1 MAWTLDARIPV
12 HLIAPGGAPPEG
24 AALLAE
30 GKDFAA
36 TAATGAT
43 GHGIGCACCLPRS
56 PAAPAFD
63 RLFLAR
69 VKGERSFASVAAQA
83 VTEEGAEALRWALDY
98 DPVVSSRFRLAS

>member
-12 HLIAPGGAPPEG
+12 HLIAPGEAAPEG

-30 GKDFAA
+30 GQDFAIP
-36 TAATGAT
+36 AAA
-43 GHGIGCACCLPRS
+43 HAIGCACCLPRS

-69 VKGERSFASVAAQA
+69 VKGERSFASVAARA
-83 VTEEGAEALRWALDY
+83 TTEAGAEALRWALDH
-98 DPVVSSRFRLAS
+98 DPVVSGRFRLAP

>member
-12 HLIAPGGAPPEG
+12 HLIAPGDALPDGAI
-24 AALLAE
+24 LLAE
-30 GKDFAA
+30 GTDFAV
-36 TAATGAT
+36 TAT
-43 GHGIGCACCLPRS
+43 GHAIGCACCLPRS

-69 VKGERSFASVAAQA
+69 VKGERSFTSIAAQA
-83 VTEEGAEALRWALDY
+83 TTNEGAEALRWAIDY

>member
-12 HLIAPGGAPPEG
+12 HLIAPGDSPPEG

-30 GKDFAA
+30 GQDFAIA
-36 TAATGAT
+36 GTAHA
-43 GHGIGCACCLPRS
+43 IGCACCLPRS

-69 VKGERSFASVAAQA
+69 VKGERHFTAIAARA
-83 VTEEGAEALRWALDY
+83 VTAEGEEALRWAIDY

>member
-12 HLIAPGGAPPEG
+12 HLIAPGDTLPEG

-30 GKDFAA
+30 GQDFAIAA
-36 TAATGAT
+36 TAHA
-43 GHGIGCACCLPRS
+43 IGCACCLPRS

-69 VKGERSFASVAAQA
+69 VKGERSFSSIAAQA
-83 VTEEGAEALRWALDY
+83 ATEEGAEALRWALDY